1 MKKSRPESPLIHH
14 GDIESYGSMQTHQDD
29 GAIANESLS
38 FTARNA
44 GMLLI
49 IYSQFFFASMDISV
63 KLLNGLEPPVHA
75 LQIIVIRMGIT
86 LICCEI
92 YMTVMGIPDPIAGPK
107 GVRMMLFIRGVTGW
121 VLIYSRGL
129 KLINNLFPRFFG
141 LSGMYWSLQ
150 YLSVA
155 DATVLVFL
163 TPLTA
168 AVAGSVFLKES
179 YSVKQ
184 AIAGVFSLLGVILIG
199 RPAFLFGSLDA
210 VPQGLSDVAPAQ
222 RLAGVV
228 WVPLRALCPAQPTIY
243 LFSVGPV
250 WSAYLEILEHVRI
263 VIDLLMVMAALMV
276 LIDTSIRAIGKRAHP
291 MHVMSYFSLWCT
303 IISSLGMVV
312 FDIPVVYPT
321 SWMWI
326 LLLLMVGVFGFA
338 AQTLLTMGLQKET
351 VSRGV
356 TGMYAQVVFVVVLE
370 RLFFG
375 VTPSLPSVL
384 GAAVIMSSAFYVVMK
399 KT

>member
-1 MKKSRPESPLIHH
+1 
-14 GDIESYGSMQTHQDD
+14 MQTRQDD

-44 GMLLI
+44 GMLLV
-49 IYSQFFFASMDISV
+49 IYSQFLFASMDISV
-63 KLLNGLEPPVHA
+63 KLLNGLDPPVHA

-92 YMTVMGIPDPIAGPK
+92 YMTIMGIPDPIAGPK
-107 GVRMMLFIRGVTGW
+107 GVRMMLFIRGVTG
-121 VLIYSRGL
+121 
-129 KLINNLFPRFFG
+129 FFG
-141 LSGMYWSLQ
+141 ISGMYWSLQ

-168 AVAGSVFLKES
+168 AVAGSIFLKES

-184 AIAGVFSLLGVILIG
+184 AIAGIFSLLGVVLIG
-199 RPAFLFGSLDA
+199 RPAFLFGSLD
-210 VPQGLSDVAPAQ
+210 VVTQGLSDVAPAQ
-222 RLAGVV
+222 RLVGVV
-228 WVPLRALCPAQPTIY
+228 ACMV
-243 LFSVGPV
+243 SVLGNTG
-250 WSAYLEILEHVRI
+250 AY
-263 VIDLLMVMAALMV
+263 
-276 LIDTSIRAIGKRAHP
+276 TSIRTIGKRAHP

-303 IISSLGMVV
+303 IMSSLGMVV

-338 AQTLLTMGLQKET
+338 AQVHSLTMGLQRET

-384 GAAVIMSSAFYVVMK
+384 GAAIIMSSAFYVVVSGYCARCYQTSVLM
-399 KT
+399 

>member
-1 MKKSRPESPLIHH
+1 MKRSRPESPLIHRD
-14 GDIESYGSMQTHQDD
+14 DIENYGSMQTHQDD
-29 GAIANESLS
+29 GPGAIANESLS

-107 GVRMMLFIRGVTGW
+107 GVRMMLFIRGVTG
-121 VLIYSRGL
+121 
-129 KLINNLFPRFFG
+129 FFG

-168 AVAGSVFLKES
+168 AVAGSVFLRES

-199 RPAFLFGSLDA
+199 RPAFLFDSLDA

-228 WVPLRALCPAQPTIY
+228 ACMV
-243 LFSVGPV
+243 SVLGNTG
-250 WSAYLEILEHVRI
+250 AY
-263 VIDLLMVMAALMV
+263 
-276 LIDTSIRAIGKRAHP
+276 TSIRAIGKRAHP

-326 LLLLMVGVFGFA
+326 LLLFMVGVFGFA
-338 AQTLLTMGLQKET
+338 AQTLLTMGLQTET

-375 VTPSLPSVL
+375 VTPSLLSVL
-384 GAAVIMSSAFYVVMK
+384 GAAIIMSSAFYVVVSGRYARCYQTSVLM
-399 KT
+399 

>member
-1 MKKSRPESPLIHH
+1 
-14 GDIESYGSMQTHQDD
+14 
-29 GAIANESLS
+29 
-38 FTARNA
+38 
-44 GMLLI
+44 MLLI

-63 KLLNGLEPPVHA
+63 KLLNGLDPPVHA
-75 LQIIVIRMGIT
+75 LQGIT

-107 GVRMMLFIRGVTGW
+107 GVRMMLFIHGVTGF
-121 VLIYSRGL
+121 L
-129 KLINNLFPRFFG
+129 G

-199 RPAFLFGSLDA
+199 RPAFLFGSPDA

-222 RLAGVV
+222 RLVGVV
-228 WVPLRALCPAQPTIY
+228 ACMV
-243 LFSVGPV
+243 SVLGNTG
-250 WSAYLEILEHVRI
+250 AYTL
-263 VIDLLMVMAALMV
+263 
-276 LIDTSIRAIGKRAHP
+276 IRAIGKHAHP
-291 MHVMSYFSLWCT
+291 MHIMSYFSLWCT

-312 FDIPVVYPT
+312 FDIPVVYPM
-321 SWMWI
+321 SWTWI
-326 LLLLMVGVFGFA
+326 LLLLMVSVFGYA
-338 AQTLLTMGLQKET
+338 AQALLTMGLQRET
-351 VSRGV
+351 V
-356 TGMYAQVVFVVVLE
+356 VFIVVLE
-370 RLFFG
+370 HLFFG
-375 VTPSLPSVL
+375 VTPSLLSVL
-384 GAAVIMSSAFYVVMK
+384 GAAIIMSSAFYVVMSGYCACCCQ
-399 KT
+399 TSVLM

>member
-1 MKKSRPESPLIHH
+1 MSGPKSPLIHH
-14 GDIESYGSMQTHQDD
+14 IDIENYGSTQTCQDD
-29 GAIANESLS
+29 GVIANEPLS

-44 GMLLI
+44 GMLFI

-75 LQIIVIRMGIT
+75 LQDGLSWGSPIRS
-86 LICCEI
+86 L
-92 YMTVMGIPDPIAGPK
+92 APK
-107 GVRMMLFIRGVTGW
+107 GVRMMLFIRSVTG
-121 VLIYSRGL
+121 
-129 KLINNLFPRFFG
+129 FFG

-163 TPLTA
+163 TPLTT

-184 AIAGVFSLLGVILIG
+184 AVAAVFSLLGVVLIG
-199 RPAFLFGSLDA
+199 RPAFLFGSLNA
-210 VPQGLSDVAPAQ
+210 VPQGLPDTVPAQ

-228 WVPLRALCPAQPTIY
+228 ACMV
-243 LFSVGPV
+243 SVLGNTG
-250 WSAYLEILEHVRI
+250 AY
-263 VIDLLMVMAALMV
+263 
-276 LIDTSIRAIGKRAHP
+276 TSIRAIGKRAHP
-291 MHVMSYFSLWCT
+291 MHVMSLFSLWST

-326 LLLLMVGVFGFA
+326 LLLFTVGVFGFA
-338 AQTLLTMGLQKET
+338 AQVRTVPVILHLLTG
-351 VSRGV
+351 S
-356 TGMYAQVVFVVVLE
+356 
-370 RLFFG
+370 
-375 VTPSLPSVL
+375 SL
-384 GAAVIMSSAFYVVMK
+384 
-399 KT
+399 